1 MMTQPT
7 GGTDDGW
14 QAMAR
19 QIDTVG
25 VVGIGTMGAGIVEVL
40 ARNGLQVIAVEVDPA
55 GLERGRAHL
64 QTSTARAVSRGKLTE
79 AEQADLLARVRFVPD
94 LTDLADCDLVVEAVP
109 ERLDLKCDLI
119 SRLDA
124 IVRPDAILA
133 TNTSSLSVTE
143 ISVATHNPH
152 RVVGLHFFNPAP
164 VQKFVEVIRTV
175 VTDDA
180 VVDDVT
186 ALAQRVGKLPVV
198 VGDKAGFIA
207 NALLFGYL
215 NHAVAMYESR
225 YATREDIDAAMQL
238 GCGLPMG
245 PLALMD
251 LIGLDTAFEI
261 LDTMY
266 KQGRDRLHAPAPIL
280 KQYVTA
286 GLLGRKSGRGF
297 YTYEAP
303 DSPVVVA
310 DAQTPGEDDKP
321 RLHDDI
327 RLVGVVGTG
336 TMASGIVEVFA
347 KSGYDVIYTGRGQD
361 KVAGVRTA
369 ITRNFDKQIQRG
381 RATEEQKAEVLGR
394 VRGTTSLDDLKDVD
408 IVVEAIAEDLATKTT
423 LFENLDEICR
433 GGRGGAGAILATTTS
448 SLPII
453 SMARVT
459 SRPQHVIGMHFFN
472 PATIMKLVEVVS
484 TVATDEAVTDTVL
497 ALGEKVGKVAV
508 KCGDRAGFI
517 VNALLFPYLN
527 DAVKMLEAH
536 YATADDIDTAM
547 KQGCALPMGP
557 FELLDVVGNDVSL
570 AIQRELY
577 LEFREPG
584 FSPAPLLEHLVTAGY
599 LGRKTGRGFR
609 DYSAR

>member
-1 MMTQPT
+1 MT
-7 GGTDDGW
+7 DS
-14 QAMAR
+14 AR
-19 QIDTVG
+19 AFTTIG
-25 VVGIGTMGAGIVEVL
+25 VIGLGTMGAGIAEVF
-40 ARNGLQVIAVEVDPA
+40 ARNGYDVIGVEVNDA
-55 GLERGRAHL
+55 GLERGRQHL
-64 QTSTARAVSRGKLTE
+64 EHSTGRAVKREKMTPEQQAELLGRVTFTTSMAELSR
-79 AEQADLLARVRFVPD
+79 ADLI
-94 LTDLADCDLVVEAVP
+94 VEAVV
-109 ERLDLKCDLI
+109 ESLELKKSIFRTLDGI
-119 SRLDA
+119 A
-124 IVRPDAILA
+124 RPDAVLA

-143 ISVATHNPH
+143 ISTAYSLPG
-152 RVVGLHFFNPAP
+152 RVIGVHFFNPAP
-164 VQKFVEVIRTV
+164 VQNLVEIIRTV
-175 VTDDA
+175 VTEQ
-180 VVDDVT
+180 DV
-186 ALAQRVGKLPVV
+186 LDSVQGLLRQVGKNPVV
-198 VGDKAGFIA
+198 CGDRAGFIA
-207 NALLFGYL
+207 NTLLFGYL
-215 NHAVAMYESR
+215 NHAVAMYEGK
-225 YATREDIDAAMQL
+225 YASREDIDAAMRF
-238 GCGLPMG
+238 GCGYPMG
-245 PLALMD
+245 PLALLD
-251 LIGLDTAFEI
+251 LIGLDTAYEI